1 MLEDENRTMDENM
14 ENMENQKEQNFAEEH
29 MHKKHYYHE
38 QVKKAE
44 KKHRP
49 WMKYI
54 ATCLIVSIA
63 GGGSFGVGLGWS
75 QNYFSKPLPSDVST
89 APVSA
94 APSATA
100 VSSTTLS
107 KKDVIKTVMPSV
119 VSISTTI
126 EAQSFFGRIEGS
138 GAGSGVVFYEDDE
151 KVGIVTNNH
160 VVQGASEVSAT
171 FDTDKTVSATVVG
184 TDRDAELAVLTVSK
198 ADLQKAGVNEVTV
211 AVFGDSDAVEVGDDV
226 YAIGNALG
234 EGLTATDGMISAV
247 GKDVSVQGSELKDVL
262 QTNAAINQG
271 NSGGALVN
279 STGEVIGINTAK
291 SVSNNGAEGVEGI
304 GYAIPSNRV
313 KELADILL
321 TEGTVPKPGFGIYVQ
336 NISGEMSNL
345 YRLPI
350 GVLVRQVIPGGTA
363 DQAGMEP
370 GDIIVEVNGRKIMDT
385 DDLSQ
390 YLENLDIGQTA
401 EVYVIRDGESSVK
414 LDIAVGNMNEMQ

>member
-1 MLEDENRTMDENM
+1 MLDDENRTIDENM
-14 ENMENQKEQNFAEEH
+14 QKQEQPNIVQGHREE
-29 MHKKHYYHE
+29 KHYYHE

-75 QNYFSKPLPSDVST
+75 QNYFSKPLSSDAST
-89 APVSA
+89 APVST

-160 VVQGASEVSAT
+160 VIQGATEVSAT
-171 FDTDKTVSATVVG
+171 FDSDKTVQATVVG
-184 TDRDAELAVLTVSK
+184 TDREAEIAVLTVSK
-198 ADLQKAGVNEVTV
+198 ADLEKAGVKEITV
-211 AVFGDSDAVEVGDDV
+211 AVFGDSDVVEVGDDV

-234 EGLTATDGMISAV
+234 EGLTATDGMISAI

-279 STGEVIGINTAK
+279 AFGEVIGINTAK
-291 SVSNNGAEGVEGI
+291 STSGNGAEGVEGI

-321 TEGTVPKPGFGIYVQ
+321 TEGTVPKPGLGIYVQ
-336 NISGEMSNL
+336 DLSGEMANL
-345 YRLPI
+345 YRLPV
-350 GVLVRQVIPGGTA
+350 GVLVRQVIPNASA
-363 DQAGMEP
+363 DQAGMQA
-370 GDIIVEVNGRKIMDT
+370 GDIIIEVNGKKIMNT
-385 DDLSQ
+385 DDLSEA
-390 YLENLDIGQTA
+390 LEKLDIGETT
-401 EVYVIRDGESSVK
+401 EVYVIRDGETSVK
-414 LDIAVGNMNEMQ
+414 LDVVVGDMNEME